1 MFKVCLSFCDFAS
14 MCTQVSGRGQTGITE
29 IKRDHSGA
37 TRADQWQQWADR
49 GKLNHLW
56 SFVCRTERARRV
68 DRLISMTTPHVSMRA
83 GSGGLCL
90 ILQQFDG
97 PRLFSA
103 VSEL

>member
-1 MFKVCLSFCDFAS
+1 M
-14 MCTQVSGRGQTGITE
+14 
-29 IKRDHSGA
+29 
-37 TRADQWQQWADR
+37 
-49 GKLNHLW
+49 
-56 SFVCRTERARRV
+56 